1 MANLLP
7 IEILFGYKM
16 ISEANKIVVK
26 KNIVEGQKRKNTET
40 AVLFRVF
47 NIETR
52 KNNELK
58 SKQKG
63 NK

>member
-26 KNIVEGQKRKNTET
+26 KNIVEGQIRKNTET

-47 NIETR
+47 NIQTR